1 MLIEAAYCSE
11 EVVRETLNL
20 PPDTTLCQ
28 TLYDVIKQ
36 TARSRVGMSV
46 DASVFFGEVLL
57 PADTSTLQEWGIS
70 AASKV
75 FAVLSPVPQVTSCS
89 PCQGPEGG
97 GTAVR
102 LKGRGFVL
110 PTLGG
115 SGMASSML
123 VQQVPAVS
131 AQGEVRVLFGTELV
145 KARRISDSELCV
157 VSPPHEAGIVTVR
170 CPCARGSV
178 DGSDSD
184 LFATFQFVRLE
195 NLYDAIFASTNS
207 HCPVRDMAQQA
218 PGTVAP
224 EEDESSGSAAA
235 FSEQLSK
242 KESD

>member
-1 MLIEAAYCSE
+1 MLVEAAYCGE
-11 EVVRETLNL
+11 EVATETLNL

-36 TARSRVGMSV
+36 AARSRVGMSV
-46 DASVFFGEVLL
+46 EASVFFGEVLL
-57 PADTSTLQEWGIS
+57 PADTSTLQQWGIS

-75 FAVLSPVPQVTSCS
+75 CAVLAPVAQVTSCS

-102 LKGRGFVL
+102 LSGQGFVL

-115 SGMASSML
+115 VGML
-123 VQQVPAVS
+123 VHPAPAVS

-170 CPCARGSV
+170 CPCASRA

-184 LFATFQFVRLE
+184 LVATFQYVRLE
-195 NLYDAIFASTNS
+195 NLYDVIFASTNS
-207 HCPVRDMAQQA
+207 HCPVRDIAQQA

-224 EEDESSGSAAA
+224 EDESSGSAAD
-235 FSEQLSK
+235 FSVQTKDPRQFDS
-242 KESD
+242 

>member
-1 MLIEAAYCSE
+1 
-11 EVVRETLNL
+11 
-20 PPDTTLCQ
+20 
-28 TLYDVIKQ
+28 
-36 TARSRVGMSV
+36 
-46 DASVFFGEVLL
+46 
-57 PADTSTLQEWGIS
+57 
-70 AASKV
+70 
-75 FAVLSPVPQVTSCS
+75 
-89 PCQGPEGG
+89 
-97 GTAVR
+97 
-102 LKGRGFVL
+102 
-110 PTLGG
+110 
-115 SGMASSML
+115 MASSML

-184 LFATFQFVRLE
+184 LFATFQYVRLE

-235 FSEQLSK
+235 FSEQIRK